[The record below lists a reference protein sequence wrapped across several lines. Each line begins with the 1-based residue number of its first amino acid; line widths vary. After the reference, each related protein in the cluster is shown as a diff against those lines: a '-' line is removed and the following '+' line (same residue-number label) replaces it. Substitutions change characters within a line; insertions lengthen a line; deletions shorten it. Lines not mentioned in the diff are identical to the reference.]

1 MTASLKQRNVTRIAI
16 AHRLSTIQ
24 DADRIFVL
32 ENGAICESG
41 TFEDLMQKGG
51 LFTSMMSKQQAG

>member
-1 MTASLKQRNVTRIAI
+1 MKQYLELLQ
-16 AHRLSTIQ
+16 H
-24 DADRIFVL
+24 VL